1 MLVSVFETAAFC
13 LYSDIFKMK
22 IASKVTKPGA
32 DLKTLFFNKVN
43 LQKKMYYYITLLILI
58 IFFSPLCIIYSCL
71 FLYALPLLCE
81 LFNNY
86 NFLLL
91 VHSGQV
97 IPNPNKDAKQH
108 IKLFSDFQGKSFR
121 AACYKRCYFSK
132 LSYCISIGPM

>member
-13 LYSDIFKMK
+13 LYSDIVKMK
-22 IASKVTKPGA
+22 IASKVTNPGA

-43 LQKKMYYYITLLILI
+43 LQRKKI
-58 IFFSPLCIIYSCL
+58 IIISFSPLCIIYSCL
-71 FLYALPLLCE
+71 FIYAHPLLCE
-81 LFNNY
+81 LLNAY

-91 VHSGQV
+91 VHHGQV
-97 IPNPNKDAKQH
+97 IPNPNKDGKQH

-121 AACYKRCYFSK
+121 AACYKWCYFSK